1 MGMGMFYSHM
11 RRRKPTRKCERC
23 GLRHTIDL
31 QSCPHCTGLTD
42 EQVVQLK
49 KRFVREQIG
58 NSRLGSKMLLA
69 AGVLVLLVLAMA
81 I

>member
-1 MGMGMFYSHM
+1 MGLGMLAAHM

-23 GLRHTIDL
+23 GLKYTIDHDA
-31 QSCPHCTGLTD
+31 CPHCSGLTD

-49 KRFVREQIG
+49 KRFAREQVAHG
-58 NSRLGSKMLLA
+58 RLGTGMLLA
-69 AGVLVLLVLAMA
+69 AAVLVVIVLAMA